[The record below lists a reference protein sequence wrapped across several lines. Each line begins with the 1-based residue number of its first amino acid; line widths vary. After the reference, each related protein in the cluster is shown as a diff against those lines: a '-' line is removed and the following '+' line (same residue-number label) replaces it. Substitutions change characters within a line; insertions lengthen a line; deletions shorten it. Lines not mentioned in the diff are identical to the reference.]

1 MVPAGKR
8 KLVIIGGGGHAMVVT
23 EAVQAAG
30 VQPEG
35 FYDDNPEAMLG
46 QRLSINYLGP
56 LAAVRI
62 AEDDLYIVA
71 LGDVNLRR
79 RVQQGLPYDL
89 AATIIHA
96 ESFVSPSATL
106 GTGIFVAP
114 KAMVHTFASI
124 DDHCIINSAA
134 IIEHECAIGENT
146 HVGPGAVLGG
156 GVRVGAHTLI
166 GLGARVLPGVR
177 IGSGC
182 TIGAGAVVLKDIPND
197 TKVVGVPA
205 QTIA

>member
-1 MVPAGKR
+1 MHPAGKR
-8 KLVIIGGGGHAMVVT
+8 KLVLIGGGGHALVVA

-35 FYDDNPEAMLG
+35 YYDDNPEAVLG
-46 QRLSINYLGP
+46 QRLNVHYLGSMS
-56 LAAVRI
+56 AIRI
-62 AEDDLYIVA
+62 AEDDLYIIAV
-71 LGDVNLRR
+71 GDVQLRR

-96 ESFVSPSATL
+96 ESFVAPSATL

-114 KAMVHTFASI
+114 KAMVHSFASI

-134 IIEHECAIGENT
+134 VVEHECAIGENS

-156 GVRVGAHTLI
+156 GARVGAHTLV

-177 IGSGC
+177 IGAGC
-182 TIGAGAVVLKDIPND
+182 VIGAGAVVVRDVPND
-197 TKVVGVPA
+197 AKVVGVPA
-205 QTIA
+205 RVLV

>member
-1 MVPAGKR
+1 MGPAGKR
-8 KLVIIGGGGHAMVVT
+8 KLFMIGGGGHALVVT

-35 FYDDNPEAMLG
+35 YYDDNPEAMLG

-56 LAAVRI
+56 LAAVKLG
-62 AEDDLYIVA
+62 EEDLYIVA
-71 LGDVNLRR
+71 LGDVTLRR

-96 ESFVSPSATL
+96 ESFVAPSATL

-114 KAMVHTFASI
+114 KAMVHSFASI

-134 IIEHECAIGENT
+134 VVEHECAIGENT

-156 GVRVGAHTLI
+156 GVRVGAHTLV
-166 GLGARVLPGVR
+166 GLGSRILPGVR
-177 IGSGC
+177 VGSGC
-182 TIGAGAVVLKDIPND
+182 TIGAGAVVLKDVPND

-205 QTIA
+205 LVRS

>member
-8 KLVIIGGGGHAMVVT
+8 KLVIIGGGGHALVVT

-35 FYDDNPEAMLG
+35 YYDDNPEAMLG

-56 LAAVRI
+56 LAAVKI

-134 IIEHECAIGENT
+134 IIEHECAVGENT
-146 HVGPGAVLGG
+146 HVGPGAILGG

-182 TIGAGAVVLKDIPND
+182 TIGAGAVVLKDVPND

-205 QTIA
+205 QTLG

>member
-1 MVPAGKR
+1 MHPAGKR
-8 KLVIIGGGGHAMVVT
+8 KLIVIGGGGHALVVT

-35 FYDDNPEAMLG
+35 FYDDNPEAVLG

-56 LAAVRI
+56 LSAAKVGD
-62 AEDDLYIVA
+62 EDLYIVA
-71 LGDVNLRR
+71 LGDVQLRR
-79 RVQQGLPYDL
+79 RVLQGLPYDL

-96 ESFVSPSATL
+96 ESFVAPSATL

-114 KAMVHTFASI
+114 KAMVHSFASI
-124 DDHCIINSAA
+124 DDHCIINSGA
-134 IIEHECAIGENT
+134 IVEHECAIGENT
-146 HVGPGAVLGG
+146 HIGPGAVLGG
-156 GVRVGAHTLI
+156 GARVGAQTLV

-182 TIGAGAVVLKDIPND
+182 VIGAGAVVVRDIPSD

-205 QTIA
+205 RVMS